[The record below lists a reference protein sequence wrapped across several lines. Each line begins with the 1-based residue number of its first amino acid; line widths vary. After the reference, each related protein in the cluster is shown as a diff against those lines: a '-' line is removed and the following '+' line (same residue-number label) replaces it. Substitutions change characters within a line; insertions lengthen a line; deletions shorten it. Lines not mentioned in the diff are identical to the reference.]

1 MLLAVVIL
9 VLAWS
14 IAGLCDD
21 QHLNTAGFIID
32 GLGGNLSAAWMPA
45 TAFVVSAAVSFAT
58 GSSFATM
65 GLLMPLCI
73 TLTYYLM
80 TGETADITSHP
91 FMLGTIGAVLAG
103 SIFGDHCSP
112 ISDTTVLSSA
122 ASGCDHLAHVGTQM
136 PYALTVGLVSLG
148 LGYVPVAWGVSPYVS
163 LPIAAVLLLGLL
175 KTIGRRP
182 PSSNDS
188 GETGPPA

>member
-14 IAGLCDD
+14 IAGLCND
-21 QHLNTAGFIID
+21 QHLNTAGFIIN
-32 GLGGNLSAAWMPA
+32 GFGGNLSARWMPA

-80 TGETADITSHP
+80 TGETAAADVTSHP

-122 ASGCDHLAHVGTQM
+122 AAGCDHLAHVATQM
-136 PYALTVGLVSLG
+136 PYAMTVGLVALV
-148 LGYVPVAWGVSPYVS
+148 LGYIPIGWGVSPYVS
-163 LPIAAVLLLGLL
+163 LPVAASLLLGIL
-175 KTIGRRP
+175 KAIGRRP
-182 PSSNDS
+182 PEAPHSND
-188 GETGPPA
+188 AL